1 MIKIAPNFHT
11 RVTRDE
17 IFVSCACNMYLFID
31 PATSHQIQ
39 NILITVNNGLQGCK
53 YCHDKFQRDY
63 GPWTA
68 FRTLDYGYTRVQVF
82 NSSHLYLE
90 QVSIDQVSVT
100 CRHNLLS
107 FQHVKGAWQ
116 RFYERKFLDNLFII
130 NYTLER
136 LLVITLGQQYVYL

>member
-1 MIKIAPNFHT
+1 MS
-11 RVTRDE
+11 VD
-17 IFVSCACNMYLFID
+17 L
-31 PATSHQIQ
+31 ATSYQMQ
-39 NILITVNNGLQGCK
+39 NILITVSNGLQGCK

-90 QVSIDQVSVT
+90 QVSIDQVSGK
-100 CRHNLLS
+100 CMHSLLS
-107 FQHVKGAWQ
+107 FEHVNGLLGKDSMSESSWII
-116 RFYERKFLDNLFII
+116 FIT

-136 LLVITLGQQYVYL
+136 LLITTLG